1 MSATAK
7 DKYATSDGYSYLTK
21 RTVVSKAKAAGKKA
35 AKAAMEAMGYV
46 VTIKDGWV
54 VRKFEDGKIEQIERI

>member
-1 MSATAK
+1 MSATTK

-35 AKAAMEAMGYV
+35 AKAAMETMGYV